1 MRPILRTVA
10 AAVSGS
16 LALAVWFSL
25 PSTAQQRT
33 LDAELAVTPVRN
45 GIWFLVM
52 PSAGNVAV
60 SIGSDGAYVID
71 DQFAPM
77 VKRIQDAVGKLTDKP
92 IRYVFNTHW
101 HGDHAGGNA
110 NFGKAGATLVAHD
123 NVRARMSTTQTNS
136 FFRST
141 TPAAPAEALPVIT
154 YGRTMTFHVNG
165 DTVRLEHI
173 PNAHTDGDTVY
184 YFVGADVL
192 HTGDVFVRYG
202 YPFIDL
208 DSQGSVAGMIAGL
221 DRIAEIAGP
230 DTIVIPGHGPL
241 ATRADVLAFRGRLA
255 EAQARIRKLIAAGKS
270 LEQVIA
276 ARPLADYDA
285 DWGKSFIK
293 NDQFVTTL
301 YRSEQGS

>member
-1 MRPILRTVA
+1 MRPVVRTVA
-10 AAVSGS
+10 AALSGS
-16 LALAVWFSL
+16 LALAVWSSL
-25 PSTAQQRT
+25 PTTAQQRT
-33 LDAELAVTPVRN
+33 MDAELAVTPVRN
-45 GIWFLVM
+45 GIWFMVM

-60 SIGSDGAYVID
+60 SIGDDGAYVID

-77 VKRIQDAVGKLTDKP
+77 VKRIQDAVGKLTAKP

-123 NVRARMSTTQTNS
+123 NVRARMSTEQFSGFFNS
-136 FFRST
+136 KVPPS
-141 TPAAPAEALPVIT
+141 PPVALPVIT
-154 YGRTMTFHVNG
+154 YGKTMTFHVNG

-208 DSQGSVAGMIAGL
+208 DSRGSVTGMIAGL

-230 DTIVIPGHGPL
+230 DTIIIPGHGPL
-241 ATRADVLAFRGRLA
+241 ASRADVLAFRSRLA
-255 EAQARIRKLIAAGKS
+255 EAQARVRKLIAEGKS
-270 LEQVIA
+270 LEQVVA
-276 ARPLADYDA
+276 AKPLADYDV
-285 DWGKSFIK
+285 DWGKSFIR

-301 YRSEQGS
+301 YRSERGS